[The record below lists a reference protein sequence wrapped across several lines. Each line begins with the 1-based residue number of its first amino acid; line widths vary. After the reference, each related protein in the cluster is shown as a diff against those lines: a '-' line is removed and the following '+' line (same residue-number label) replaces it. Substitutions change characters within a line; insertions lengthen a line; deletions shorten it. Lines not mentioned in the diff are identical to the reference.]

1 VELIEPNV
9 NVEEE
14 LKEFQIA
21 FERDEIMKL

>member
-1 VELIEPNV
+1 VELIETNV
-9 NVEEE
+9 KVEEE